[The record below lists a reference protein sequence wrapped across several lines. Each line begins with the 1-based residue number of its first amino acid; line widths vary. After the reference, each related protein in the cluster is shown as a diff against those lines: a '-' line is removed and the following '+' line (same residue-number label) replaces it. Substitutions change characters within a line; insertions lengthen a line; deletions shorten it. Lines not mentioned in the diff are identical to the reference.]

1 MARGTPSRPE
11 TVNGLGMREGYLMN
25 GYGKRILVVDEDADR
40 RALLEAQ
47 LEQEGYAVQTACDGV
62 AGADEMRKR
71 HFEAVI
77 ADGRLSEFC
86 GHKLAAYCRISWPD
100 TPVIL
105 LSGDLIYVT
114 DHADA
119 VAAAAGLRRPYEV
132 VMLLSVLR
140 AITQPASTKQSPLSR
155 A

>member
-1 MARGTPSRPE
+1 MD
-11 TVNGLGMREGYLMN
+11 
-25 GYGKRILVVDEDADR
+25 GYGKRILVVDEDADG
-40 RALLEAQ
+40 RALQEAQ

-62 AGADEMRKR
+62 AGTDEMRKR

-77 ADGRLSEFC
+77 ADGRLPGFS
-86 GHKLAAYCRISWPD
+86 GHNLAAYCRIEWPD

-105 LSGDLIYVT
+105 FSGDLIYVT
-114 DHADA
+114 DHADEVNA
-119 VAAAAGLRRPYEV
+119 TAGLRIPYEA

-140 AITQPASTKQSPLSR
+140 TVIQTASTKHGPVSR

>member
-1 MARGTPSRPE
+1 MD
-11 TVNGLGMREGYLMN
+11 

-40 RALLEAQ
+40 RALLETQ

-62 AGADEMRKR
+62 AGTDEMRKR

-77 ADGRLSEFC
+77 ADGRLPEFS
-86 GHKLAAYCRISWPD
+86 GHKLAAYCRIVWPD
-100 TPVIL
+100 TPLIL

-119 VAAAAGLRRPYEV
+119 VDAADGLRTPYEA
-132 VMLLSVLR
+132 VMLLSVLH
-140 AITQPASTKQSPLSR
+140 AITQPASTKQSPFSR

>member
-114 DHADA
+114 DHADR
-119 VAAAAGLRRPYEV
+119 VDAADGLRTPYET
-132 VMLLSVLR
+132 VMLPSVLR
-140 AITQPASTKQSPLSR
+140 AITQPA
-155 A
+155 

>member
-1 MARGTPSRPE
+1 
-11 TVNGLGMREGYLMN
+11 MN

-119 VAAAAGLRRPYEV
+119 VAAAAGLRRPYYEV

>member
-1 MARGTPSRPE
+1 MD
-11 TVNGLGMREGYLMN
+11 
-25 GYGKRILVVDEDADR
+25 GYGKRVLVVDENAGR

-47 LEQEGYAVQTACDGV
+47 LEQEGYAVKTACDGV
-62 AGADEMRKR
+62 AGADEMRRR

-77 ADGRLSEFC
+77 ADGRLPEFS
-86 GHKLAAYCRISWPD
+86 GHRLAAYCRIEWPG

-114 DHADA
+114 DHADE
-119 VAAAAGLRRPYEV
+119 VDAATGRRTPYEA

-140 AITQPASTKQSPLSR
+140 AVTQPAPTSR
-155 A
+155 APSPGRR

>member
-1 MARGTPSRPE
+1 MD
-11 TVNGLGMREGYLMN
+11 
-25 GYGKRILVVDEDADR
+25 GYGKRILVVDEDADHR
-40 RALLEAQ
+40 TLLEAQ

-77 ADGRLSEFC
+77 ADGGLPGFS
-86 GHKLAAYCRISWPD
+86 GHKLAAYCRIEWPG

-114 DHADA
+114 DPADEA
-119 VAAAAGLRRPYEV
+119 DAAAGRRKPYEA

-140 AITQPASTKQSPLSR
+140 SVT
-155 A
+155 

>member
-1 MARGTPSRPE
+1 
-11 TVNGLGMREGYLMN
+11 MN

-86 GHKLAAYCRISWPD
+86 GHKSLHIAESRGLTLPSFSFPEIS
-100 TPVIL
+100 
-105 LSGDLIYVT
+105 
-114 DHADA
+114 
-119 VAAAAGLRRPYEV
+119 
-132 VMLLSVLR
+132 
-140 AITQPASTKQSPLSR
+140 ST
-155 A
+155 

>member
-1 MARGTPSRPE
+1 MD
-11 TVNGLGMREGYLMN
+11 

-40 RALLEAQ
+40 RALLEVQ

-62 AGADEMRKR
+62 AGTDAMRKR

-77 ADGRLSEFC
+77 ADGRLPGFS
-86 GHKLAAYCRISWPD
+86 GHKLAACCRIEWPD

-105 LSGDLIYVT
+105 LSGELIYVT
-114 DHADA
+114 VHPDEVHAT
-119 VAAAAGLRRPYEV
+119 AGLRTPYEA

-140 AITQPASTKQSPLSR
+140 TVIQTASTKHGPFSK

>member
-1 MARGTPSRPE
+1 
-11 TVNGLGMREGYLMN
+11 MN

-71 HFEAVI
+71 HFEAVT

-86 GHKLAAYCRISWPD
+86 DHKLAAYCRISWPD

>member
-1 MARGTPSRPE
+1 
-11 TVNGLGMREGYLMN
+11 MREGYLMD

-40 RALLEAQ
+40 RAHLEAQ

-62 AGADEMRKR
+62 AGTDEMWKR

-77 ADGRLSEFC
+77 ADGRLSELF
-86 GHKLAAYCRISWPD
+86 GYKLAASCRIPWPD

-114 DHADA
+114 DHAGAVDA
-119 VAAAAGLRRPYEV
+119 TEDLRTPYEA
-132 VMLLSVLR
+132 VMLLSVLS
-140 AITQPASTKQSPLSR
+140 AITQPASTKQSPFSR
-155 A
+155 AQST